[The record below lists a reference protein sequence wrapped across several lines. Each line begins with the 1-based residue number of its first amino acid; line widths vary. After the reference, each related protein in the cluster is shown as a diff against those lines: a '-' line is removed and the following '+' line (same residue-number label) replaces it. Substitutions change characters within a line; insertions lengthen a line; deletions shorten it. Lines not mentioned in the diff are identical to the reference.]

1 MPYADVPASVAHVR
15 QRRSSWVLGILALL
29 LTLPAT
35 LAIARADDGL
45 VRGHDVVDGVPVTT
59 LVADASVRSPVVV
72 VVHGFAGSAQLMDN
86 IGVGLARAG
95 YATVLL
101 DLAGHGTN
109 GEPLPLD
116 GTSPVTDV
124 LDADL
129 GAVVTWARQQPW
141 ADASRVGLVGH
152 SMGAGTVVR
161 YAVADAQG
169 PRLVA
174 ATVALSLPDAGMV
187 PASAPTVPRDLLL
200 LVGANEQQRF
210 TDAALAALTAAYP
223 GGQLGQAFG
232 SSVDGSARAAY
243 AVPRADHITIL
254 FSTEA
259 LQQTVDWL
267 DSSVGA
273 PSSGHTVGGGTI
285 GWLLVLTVGAA
296 IGFIPLARLAY
307 AGRPEPVRVSP
318 AAAAFASGDVED
330 APQRTGAGVV
340 LVVAL
345 LASVLAS
352 LVARALTPVA
362 DVVPL
367 AVGGYVVV
375 WFAAAGLVAFVVLA
389 LLRRRHP
396 RVPPTVNLNDPPAR
410 FPWRD
415 LWATLAMTS
424 YAVVALGL
432 VAQHTW
438 TAFAFAG
445 DRARWLLVVEL
456 AFIVWFW
463 ADDRLVGPRWWL
475 GVLTR
480 VVAVGVL
487 LASVVVLGAPG
498 FLSLLVPLI
507 AVVLLLL
514 LVYGQT
520 VTRRAQLP
528 WAAAL
533 VQAIPLAYLV
543 TTTFPL
549 VS

>member
-1 MPYADVPASVAHVR
+1 MK
-15 QRRSSWVLGILALL
+15 QRRSSWVLGIVALL
-29 LTLPAT
+29 LTVPAT

-45 VRGHDVVDGVPVTT
+45 ARGHDVVDGVPVTT
-59 LVADASVRSPVVV
+59 LVADTGVRSPVVV
-72 VVHGFAGSAQLMDN
+72 VAHGFAGSAQLMDG
-86 IGVGLARAG
+86 IGIGLARAG

-101 DLAGHGTN
+101 DFTGHGTN
-109 GEPLPLD
+109 GARLPLD
-116 GTSPVTDV
+116 GSSPTTDV

-129 GAVVTWARQQPW
+129 GAVVAWARQQPW
-141 ADASRVGLVGH
+141 ADPARVGLVGH

-169 PRLVA
+169 PKLVT
-174 ATVALSLPDAGMV
+174 ATVALSLPDADPV
-187 PASAPTVPRDLLL
+187 PAGEAAVPRDLLL
-200 LVGANEQQRF
+200 LVGANEQSRF
-210 TDAALAALTAAYP
+210 TDAAVQALTAAYP

-254 FSTEA
+254 FSTQA

-273 PSSGHTVGGGTI
+273 PSAGHTVGGGTL

-296 IGFIPLARLAY
+296 IGFVPLARLAY
-307 AGRPEPVRVSP
+307 AGRPEPERVSP
-318 AAAAFASGDVED
+318 AAAASGSAAADVP
-330 APQRTGAGVV
+330 AGPRRTRA
-340 LVVAL
+340 LVVVAVAVV
-345 LASVLAS
+345 ASVLAS
-352 LVARALTPVA
+352 LAARALAPVA

-375 WFAAAGLVAFVVLA
+375 WFAVAGAASFLLAA
-389 LLRRRHP
+389 LLRRRTP

-415 LWATLAMTS
+415 LWATLALTS

-432 VAQHTW
+432 VAQQTW

-463 ADDRLVGPRWWL
+463 ADDRLVGERWWL
-475 GVLTR
+475 GIVTR

-498 FLSLLVPLI
+498 FLTLLVPLV